1 MRILVTRPLKQS
13 IATQTHLMELGHE
26 IIVEPLLTISPLVT
40 PQPTGEFAGA
50 VLTSVHAV
58 GALSRTKLD
67 KDILLFTTGM
77 ATQLA
82 AYDAGFKNCI
92 TVEGSSVELVKTIPL
107 MLQVSEPQLRNPKLL
122 YPCAQETAHDLP
134 ALLQPHNI
142 TCTQW
147 PVYRSTQSTA
157 FSDSTRGLLQSGDV
171 DAVLLYSPKTANC
184 FTKLMGDLNWPDVYT
199 LSEQI
204 AAQLPSS
211 VQDTARFPKVPNEE
225 ALLALLPK

>member
-1 MRILVTRPLKQS
+1 MRILVTRPLRQS
-13 IATQTHLMELGHE
+13 IATQTRLMELGHE
-26 IIVEPLLTISPLVT
+26 TIVEPLLAISPLIT

-82 AYDAGFKNCI
+82 AHDAGFKNCI
-92 TVEGSSVELVKTIPL
+92 TVEGSAIELVKTIPL

-134 ALLQPHNI
+134 ALLKPHNI

-147 PVYRSTQSTA
+147 SVYRSSQSTA
-157 FSDSTRGLLQSGDV
+157 FSDSTLGLLQSGDV
-171 DAVLLYSPKTANC
+171 DAVLLYSPKTAIC
-184 FTKLMGDLNWPDVYT
+184 FTKLMADLDWPEVYT
-199 LSEQI
+199 LSDQI
-204 AAQLPSS
+204 AAQLPSI
-211 VQDTARFPKVPNEE
+211 VQDTAKYPKVPNEE